1 MQKVIRLSSK
11 PKLIITLITDILF
24 ISLIPPFI
32 YILVINF
39 NVIILSI
46 IIMIYLFVIL
56 ISTFNYNKRIIIND
70 NFIIFVEVK
79 RTRIAKEEITSIS
92 MKRFIVIA
100 TNRKNYRFSGYTIL
114 TSIDESKNEEL
125 VKELNELLKK

>member
-24 ISLIPPFI
+24 TSLIPPFI

-79 RTRIAKEEITSIS
+79 RTRIAKDEITSIS
-92 MKRFIVIA
+92 MKRFIVIT

-125 VKELNELLKK
+125 VKELNGLLKK

>member
-24 ISLIPPFI
+24 TSLIPPFI
-32 YILVINF
+32 YILIINF

-79 RTRIAKEEITSIS
+79 RTRIAKDEITSIS
-92 MKRFIVIA
+92 MKRFIVIT

-125 VKELNELLKK
+125 VKELNGLLKK

>member
-24 ISLIPPFI
+24 TSLIPPFI
-32 YILVINF
+32 YILIINF

-79 RTRIAKEEITSIS
+79 RTRIAKDEITSIRV
-92 MKRFIVIA
+92 KRFIVIT
-100 TNRKNYRFSGYTIL
+100 TNRKNYRFSEYTIL

-125 VKELNELLKK
+125 VKELNGLLKK

>member
-24 ISLIPPFI
+24 TSLIPTFI

-79 RTRIAKEEITSIS
+79 RTRIAKDEITSIS
-92 MKRFIVIA
+92 MKRFIVIT

-125 VKELNELLKK
+125 VKELNGLLKK

>member
-100 TNRKNYRFSGYTIL
+100 TNRKNYRFSGYTFL
-114 TSIDESKNEEL
+114 RSFDESKNEEL
-125 VKELNELLKK
+125 VKELNGLLKK

>member
-24 ISLIPPFI
+24 ASLIPPFI

-79 RTRIAKEEITSIS
+79 RTRIAKDEITSIS
-92 MKRFIVIA
+92 MKRFIVIT

-125 VKELNELLKK
+125 VKELNGLLKK

>member
-125 VKELNELLKK
+125 VKELNGLLKK

>member
-24 ISLIPPFI
+24 ISLILPFI
-32 YILVINF
+32 YFLVINF

-70 NFIIFVEVK
+70 NFIIFAEVK
-79 RTRIAKEEITSIS
+79 RTRIAKEPFP
-92 MKRFIVIA
+92 MV
-100 TNRKNYRFSGYTIL
+100 
-114 TSIDESKNEEL
+114 
-125 VKELNELLKK
+125 

>member
-24 ISLIPPFI
+24 TSLIPPFI
-32 YILVINF
+32 YILIINF

-79 RTRIAKEEITSIS
+79 RTRIAKDEITSIS
-92 MKRFIVIA
+92 MKRFIVIT
-100 TNRKNYRFSGYTIL
+100 TNRKNYRFSGYTFL

-125 VKELNELLKK
+125 VKELNGLLKK

>member
-24 ISLIPPFI
+24 ASLIPPFI

-70 NFIIFVEVK
+70 SFIIFVEVK
-79 RTRIAKEEITSIS
+79 RTRIAKDEITSIS
-92 MKRFIVIA
+92 MKRFIVIT

-125 VKELNELLKK
+125 VKELNGLLKK

>member
-24 ISLIPPFI
+24 TSLIPPFI

-70 NFIIFVEVK
+70 NFIIFVEAK

-125 VKELNELLKK
+125 VIELNGLLKK

>member
-24 ISLIPPFI
+24 TSLIPPFI
-32 YILVINF
+32 YILIINF

-79 RTRIAKEEITSIS
+79 RTRIAKDEITSIS
-92 MKRFIVIA
+92 MKRFIVIT
-100 TNRKNYRFSGYTIL
+100 TNRKNYRFSGYTFL
-114 TSIDESKNEEL
+114 RSIDESKNEEL
-125 VKELNELLKK
+125 VKELNGLLKK

>member
-24 ISLIPPFI
+24 TSLIPPFI
-32 YILVINF
+32 YILIINF

-79 RTRIAKEEITSIS
+79 RTRIAKDEITSIS
-92 MKRFIVIA
+92 MKRFIVIT
-100 TNRKNYRFSGYTIL
+100 TNRKNYRFSGYTFL